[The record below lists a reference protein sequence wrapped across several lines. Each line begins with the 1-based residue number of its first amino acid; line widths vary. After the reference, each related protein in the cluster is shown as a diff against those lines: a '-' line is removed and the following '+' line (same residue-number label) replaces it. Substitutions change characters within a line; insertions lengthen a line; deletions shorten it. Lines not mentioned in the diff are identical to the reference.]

1 MNELPRLVGSGL
13 LLAFGSSHLLA
24 SASSHTPMLNMS
36 NSVFPFISNGTIFAF
51 AGLLQIILA
60 TQVFRYRHTA
70 PADVLLVATAGL
82 LVWYRVARWVLGDT
96 QACGC
101 AGILREYLH
110 MSAQQERNYATI
122 GVGTLFLCAVP
133 GFWRLFRG
141 RRELSSFGRG
151 LTTSWAVL
159 CGATVFFL
167 AAEPIS
173 ADQDLRFSGT
183 MTVERLNGFGQPH
196 TNLTENFSWVVE
208 MGAAGTWSLSSTN
221 SANGWWE
228 SVVFDGTDT
237 YIILPSVSEERMA
250 NSMMGKPD
258 TSLNLAFVS
267 SGPLPVLSA
276 DDRGK
281 VCMLWV
287 CFCSLEAK
295 KKVGTNEPMPHWP
308 ILDWYPRRNLTAWG
322 FRWSFLGQSNL
333 ALGDG
338 RFASTIDMVRA
349 SDLDAKNFDEALKIP
364 NFNYPIVASDRMDA
378 EVSWK
383 FLKSYENGSLG
394 GEYKVQE
401 WSNVQGNSVPKH
413 AVVSHWRPGK
423 KASKSHLTS
432 INVEK
437 MEVTQFKPHTPPPF
451 RVETRVDDYRYQEKG
466 DQRHFTAATYL
477 VRVGDSWKK
486 FDDQGMKE
494 QKSAYLEKGPKN
506 FTGMFGLTH
515 AAMLLGILPLLLIL
529 AQLWKV
535 VGRRKNN
542 FSGNQNNKIK

>member
-24 SASSHTPMLNMS
+24 SASSNAPMLNMS
-36 NSVFPFISNGTIFAF
+36 NSVFPLISNDTVFAF

-70 PADVLLVATAGL
+70 RADVLLVATAGL

-173 ADQDLRFSGT
+173 ADDYLRFSGT

-196 TNLTENFSWVVE
+196 TNLTEKFSWVVE

-237 YIILPSVSEERMA
+237 YIIQPSISENLQGSSFLSE
-250 NSMMGKPD
+250 PD
-258 TSLNLAFVS
+258 RNLNLANVS
-267 SGPLPVLSA
+267 RGPLPLLVSDDVGQVSA
-276 DDRGK
+276 
-281 VCMLWV
+281 LWT

-295 KKVGTNEPMPHWP
+295 RILGSNGEAIAWP
-308 ILDWYPRRNLTAWG
+308 ILGWSPRSTLKAWG
-322 FRWSFLGQSNL
+322 FRWTFLGGSNL
-333 ALGDG
+333 VVGG
-338 RFASTIDMVRA
+338 RYLVSDIEIKRDR
-349 SDLDAKNFDEALKIP
+349 DLDAKTFDEALKIP
-364 NFNYPIVASDRMDA
+364 EFQYPMDISDRNAA
-378 EVSWK
+378 EVSWAALK
-383 FLKSYENGSLG
+383 AYDNSALAGKLEFKEWTTEGGNPIPKRAELTYWLPGREPSKYHRFL
-394 GEYKVQE
+394 
-401 WSNVQGNSVPKH
+401 
-413 AVVSHWRPGK
+413 
-423 KASKSHLTS
+423 
-432 INVEK
+432 INIDRVEL
-437 MEVTQFKPHTPPPF
+437 TQFKPHAPPPF
-451 RVETRVDDYRYQEKG
+451 LVSTRVDDYRYQQKG
-466 DQRHFTAATYL
+466 EQKHFTAATYL
-477 VRVGDSWKK
+477 ARVGEAWKTSEDPSLK
-486 FDDQGMKE
+486 AQQTAWRDR
-494 QKSAYLEKGPKN
+494 GPKN
-506 FTGMFGLTH
+506 FTGMFRPIH
-515 AAMLLGILPLLLIL
+515 AILLLGLLPIAFLLV
-529 AQLWKV
+529 QLWKIAA
-535 VGRRKNN
+535 RSKNTN
-542 FSGNQNNKIK
+542 ENI